1 MTLQKKLRSRGWL
14 CGQVNDLWVASP
26 RAVLA
31 AFQESPLC
39 QCSPGHLTVHQH
51 LTVHHFLTRE
61 TQRHYLPICLL
72 LRLVRRR
79 KHTNMRMMFLGTRQS
94 LEVDVMKVG
103 VDFEWEWQMCVIQLF
118 SASIGYFGQCFLHPV
133 QPPYYQ
139 RGFLWQLTVLITK

>member
-1 MTLQKKLRSRGWL
+1 MVRSTIFGLLVPEQCWQL
-14 CGQVNDLWVASP
+14 VKSLFCVSVAL
-26 RAVLA
+26 V
-31 AFQESPLC
+31 
-39 QCSPGHLTVHQH
+39 TDTHQH

-72 LRLVRRR
+72 LRPVRRR